1 MFKNELEC
9 FNTEVYMNKMIITK
23 IIYYKH
29 VRPLAYL
36 NLYDK
41 IEIEIQYINDNSY
54 QLKQIK

>member
-9 FNTEVYMNKMIITK
+9 FNTEVNMNKMIITK

-41 IEIEIQYINDNSY
+41 IEIEI
-54 QLKQIK
+54 